1 MLNDFNFINIIL
13 YSDWY
18 WHLLASLALWL
29 ILYLVEGKLLKRSFA
44 GKTVM
49 LQLLLSNLIDLDH
62 LLSYPIFAAGR
73 CSINNHML
81 HSYYMF
87 PVYILG
93 VVSSYRYFFMGIAVH
108 LLVDYLGCIL

>member
-1 MLNDFNFINIIL
+1 MLKDIDFLNIIL

-18 WHLLASLALWL
+18 WHLLASLVLWL
-29 ILYLVEGKLLKRSFA
+29 ILYLVEKRFLKRNFA
-44 GKTVM
+44 GKKVM

-73 CSINNHML
+73 CSINNHIL
-81 HSYYMF
+81 HSYYIF

-93 VVSSYRYFFMGIAVH
+93 LFFRYRYFFMGIVVH
-108 LLVDYLGCIL
+108 LLVDYLGCII